1 MSPQDLAPGATVILY
16 LNAPREK
23 VWGILLSLQ
32 PAGIIVRGLDLAV
45 FDDWMRQEARGEEE
59 TGLGL
64 GTLFYPMHRLERM
77 ERDETLGPIE
87 SYSDRFRRQVGL
99 TVLEAAGIKS
109 PES

>member
-1 MSPQDLAPGATVILY
+1 MNPHDLPPGATVILY

-32 PAGIIVRGLDLAV
+32 PAGIIVRGLDLTV
-45 FDDWMRQEARGEEE
+45 FDDWMREQARGEA

-64 GTLFYPMHRLERM
+64 STLFYPMHRLERM
-77 ERDETLGPIE
+77 ERDETQGPIE

-99 TVLEAAGIKS
+99 SVLEAAGIKS

>member
-1 MSPQDLAPGATVILY
+1 MNLQDLAPGAAVILY

-32 PAGIIVRGLDLAV
+32 PAGIIVRGLDIAV
-45 FDDWMRQEARGEEE
+45 FDDWMRQETRGEE

-64 GTLFYPMHRLERM
+64 STLFYPMHRLERM

-99 TVLEAAGIKS
+99 TVLEAAGIS
-109 PES
+109 GPES